1 MSIQFSSEKQE
12 KQVKQE
18 NIHNTKTG
26 YSFSSLLEEGI
37 SKSAE
42 YVQKNS
48 RKVVM
53 GGAVALSFSFM
64 LGYITGMNT
73 TTNRNF
79 SAVNN
84 SLSVINRQNMDISKK
99 LEELNSKYEMLNSK
113 VQSIEIES
121 KSRLNTIENKVQ
133 FKEAVQKGEEH
144 VQKMEKKRGWKK
156 LLPWNWF

>member
-1 MSIQFSSEKQE
+1 MPIQFSSEKQE

-18 NIHNTKTG
+18 NIQSTKRE
-26 YSFSSLLEEGI
+26 YSFYSLLEEGI

-48 RKVVM
+48 RNVVV
-53 GGAVALSFSFM
+53 GSAIALSFSFM
-64 LGYITGMNT
+64 LGYIIGMNT

-79 SAVNN
+79 SAVNS
-84 SLSVINRQNMDISKK
+84 SLSLINKQNMEILRK
-99 LEELNSKYEMLNSK
+99 LEELNSKYEALNSK
-113 VQSIEIES
+113 VQSIEFES